1 MIEFVYKE
9 KAKETGPERK
19 LDLPKNVRQIGEPEE
34 NRKIYIEDYVITYL
48 KRFAKE
54 EALNSRIAVLLGDS
68 ERMGGI
74 PYLFI
79 KSAVALKDLEY
90 SEGGIPF
97 TDEVW
102 AEVYSTIKEYFP
114 AQDILGWF
122 LSVPGYPMEL
132 DPGLAK
138 IHVNYFGGVDKVL
151 MVAEPTDGDE
161 DFFAYENGRLTRQKG
176 YYIFYERNEAMQRY
190 MIDTGDGES
199 IDDREQFEDR
209 AIKSFRAIVQEKKD
223 LSGQKRVMTFLYTAS
238 TFLVMVVLVIGIT
251 LINNYEKME
260 GLEMALSDIS
270 RALENQEAAAGAGM
284 ENGADGSE
292 LSDAAVEA
300 SSAAAETEAGDTSE
314 SSAGDSEDVADGA
327 DADASADDTAAQ
339 TADSASG
346 DTAQTKGPAEENSGE
361 SAQVQEPAEENSGE
375 STQVQ
380 EPAEEVTDEEA
391 ASETAVEDTSENT
404 APETYTVQ
412 QGDTLLKISRKVY
425 GRDDQIDAICSLNG
439 IEDSDHILV
448 GQKLLLP

>member
-9 KAKETGPERK
+9 KAKEEGPERK

-54 EALNSRIAVLLGDS
+54 EPLGSRIAVLLGDS

-79 KSAVALKDLEY
+79 RSAVALKELEY

-102 AEVYSTIKEYFP
+102 AEVYSAVKEYFP

-132 DPGLAK
+132 DPGLAR
-138 IHVNYFGGVDKVL
+138 IHVNCFGGVDKVL
-151 MVAEPTDGDE
+151 LAAEPTDGDE

-176 YYIFYERNEAMQRY
+176 YYIFYEKNEAMQRF

-199 IDDREQFEDR
+199 IDEKEQFEDR

-223 LSGQKRVMTFLYTAS
+223 ISGQKRVMTFLYTAS

-270 RALENQEAAAGAGM
+270 RTLESQEAEEALAETENVDAGPTAAEPTVAEPAAAEEQPAEEAEQEAAEKPEQEAAGETEREAAGESEQGSGEESGQEEPKAAEQEEPPQEAQEAAA
-284 ENGADGSE
+284 
-292 LSDAAVEA
+292 
-300 SSAAAETEAGDTSE
+300 
-314 SSAGDSEDVADGA
+314 
-327 DADASADDTAAQ
+327 
-339 TADSASG
+339 
-346 DTAQTKGPAEENSGE
+346 
-361 SAQVQEPAEENSGE
+361 
-375 STQVQ
+375 
-380 EPAEEVTDEEA
+380 
-391 ASETAVEDTSENT
+391 EDTI
-404 APETYTVQ
+404 PETYTVQ
-412 QGDTLLKISRKVY
+412 KGDTLLGISRRIY

-439 IEDSDHILV
+439 IDDSDRILA

>member
-9 KAKETGPERK
+9 KAKEEGPERK

-54 EALNSRIAVLLGDS
+54 EPLGSRIAVLLGDS

-79 KSAVALKDLEY
+79 RSAVALKELEY

-102 AEVYSTIKEYFP
+102 AEVYSAVKEYFP

-132 DPGLAK
+132 DPGLAR
-138 IHVNYFGGVDKVL
+138 IHVNCFGGVDKVL
-151 MVAEPTDGDE
+151 LAAEPTDGDE

-176 YYIFYERNEAMQRY
+176 YYIFYEKNEAMQRF

-199 IDDREQFEDR
+199 IDEKEQFEDR

-223 LSGQKRVMTFLYTAS
+223 ISGQKRVMTFLYTAS

-270 RALENQEAAAGAGM
+270 RTLESQEAEEALAETENVDAGPTAAEPTVAEPAAAEVQPAEEAEQEAAEKPEQESGEESGQEEPKAAEQEEPQQEAQEAAA
-284 ENGADGSE
+284 E
-292 LSDAAVEA
+292 DAI
-300 SSAAAETEAGDTSE
+300 
-314 SSAGDSEDVADGA
+314 
-327 DADASADDTAAQ
+327 
-339 TADSASG
+339 
-346 DTAQTKGPAEENSGE
+346 
-361 SAQVQEPAEENSGE
+361 
-375 STQVQ
+375 
-380 EPAEEVTDEEA
+380 
-391 ASETAVEDTSENT
+391 
-404 APETYTVQ
+404 PEIYTVQ
-412 QGDTLLKISRKVY
+412 KGDTLLGISRRIY

-439 IEDSDHILV
+439 IDDSDRILA

>member
-9 KAKETGPERK
+9 KAKEEGPELR
-19 LDLPKNVRQIGEPEE
+19 LDLPKNVQQIGEPEE

-54 EALNSRIAVLLGDS
+54 EALSSRMAILLGNS

-132 DPGLAK
+132 DPGLLK

-151 MVAEPTDGDE
+151 MVEEPTDGDE
-161 DFFAYENGRLTRQKG
+161 DFFAYEQGKLTRQRG
-176 YYIFYERNEAMQRY
+176 YYIFYEQNEAMQRF

-199 IDDREQFEDR
+199 IDEKEQFEDR
-209 AIKSFRAIVQEKKD
+209 AIKSFRAIVQEKKE

-270 RALENQEAAAGAGM
+270 RTLESQDTPAAAEAVDSAEMAAQQNGEASGAAAEAAAPEEAGTGGAQSG
-284 ENGADGSE
+284 EEQSGEAAGAQ
-292 LSDAAVEA
+292 AVPEETEDE
-300 SSAAAETEAGDTSE
+300 AAAEAAAEGTEEDAADQASE
-314 SSAGDSEDVADGA
+314 EA
-327 DADASADDTAAQ
+327 
-339 TADSASG
+339 
-346 DTAQTKGPAEENSGE
+346 
-361 SAQVQEPAEENSGE
+361 VQ
-375 STQVQ
+375 
-380 EPAEEVTDEEA
+380 EEA
-391 ASETAVEDTSENT
+391 AQEASAESVV
-404 APETYTVQ
+404 PETYVVQ
-412 QGDTLLKISRKVY
+412 AGDTLLGISRKIY

-439 IEDSDHILV
+439 IDDSDHILV

>member
-9 KAKETGPERK
+9 KAKEEGPERK

-54 EALNSRIAVLLGDS
+54 EPLGSRIAVLLGDS

-79 KSAVALKDLEY
+79 RSAVALKELEY

-102 AEVYSTIKEYFP
+102 AEVYSAVKEYFP

-132 DPGLAK
+132 DPGLAR
-138 IHVNYFGGVDKVL
+138 IHVNCFGGVDKVL
-151 MVAEPTDGDE
+151 LAAEPTDGDE

-176 YYIFYERNEAMQRY
+176 YYIFYEKNEAMQRF

-199 IDDREQFEDR
+199 IDEKEQFEDR

-223 LSGQKRVMTFLYTAS
+223 ISGQKRVMTFLYTAS

-270 RALENQEAAAGAGM
+270 RTLESQEAEEALAETENVDAGPTAAEPTVAEPAVTEPTAAEPTAAEPAAAEEQPAEEAEQEAAEKPEQEAAGETEREATGESEQGSGEESGQEEPKAAEQEEPPQEAQEAAA
-284 ENGADGSE
+284 
-292 LSDAAVEA
+292 
-300 SSAAAETEAGDTSE
+300 
-314 SSAGDSEDVADGA
+314 
-327 DADASADDTAAQ
+327 
-339 TADSASG
+339 
-346 DTAQTKGPAEENSGE
+346 
-361 SAQVQEPAEENSGE
+361 
-375 STQVQ
+375 
-380 EPAEEVTDEEA
+380 
-391 ASETAVEDTSENT
+391 EDTI
-404 APETYTVQ
+404 PETYTVQ
-412 QGDTLLKISRKVY
+412 KGDTLLGISRRIY

-439 IEDSDHILV
+439 IDDSDRILA

>member
-9 KAKETGPERK
+9 KAKEEGPERK

-54 EALNSRIAVLLGDS
+54 EPLGSRIAVLLGDS

-79 KSAVALKDLEY
+79 RSAVALKELEY

-102 AEVYSTIKEYFP
+102 AEVYSAVKEYFP

-132 DPGLAK
+132 DPGLAR
-138 IHVNYFGGVDKVL
+138 IHVNCFGGVDKVL
-151 MVAEPTDGDE
+151 LAAEPTDGDE

-176 YYIFYERNEAMQRY
+176 YYIFYEKNEAMQRF

-199 IDDREQFEDR
+199 IDEKEQFEDR

-223 LSGQKRVMTFLYTAS
+223 ISGQKRVMTFLYTAS

-270 RALENQEAAAGAGM
+270 RTLESQEAEEALAETENVDAGPTAAEPTAAEPAAAEEQPAEEAEQEAAEKSEQEAAGETERETAGESEQGSGEESGQEEPKAAEQEEPPQEAQEAAA
-284 ENGADGSE
+284 
-292 LSDAAVEA
+292 
-300 SSAAAETEAGDTSE
+300 
-314 SSAGDSEDVADGA
+314 
-327 DADASADDTAAQ
+327 
-339 TADSASG
+339 
-346 DTAQTKGPAEENSGE
+346 
-361 SAQVQEPAEENSGE
+361 
-375 STQVQ
+375 
-380 EPAEEVTDEEA
+380 
-391 ASETAVEDTSENT
+391 EDTI
-404 APETYTVQ
+404 PETYTVQ
-412 QGDTLLKISRKVY
+412 KGDTLLGISRRIY

-439 IEDSDHILV
+439 IDDSDRILA

>member
-9 KAKETGPERK
+9 KAKEEGPERK

-54 EALNSRIAVLLGDS
+54 EPLGSRIAVLLGDS

-79 KSAVALKDLEY
+79 RSAVALKELEY

-102 AEVYSTIKEYFP
+102 AEVYSAVKEYFP

-132 DPGLAK
+132 DPGLAR
-138 IHVNYFGGVDKVL
+138 IHVNCFGGVDKVL
-151 MVAEPTDGDE
+151 LAAEPTDGDE

-176 YYIFYERNEAMQRY
+176 YYIFYEKNEAMQRF

-199 IDDREQFEDR
+199 IDEKEQFEDR

-223 LSGQKRVMTFLYTAS
+223 ISGQKRVMTFLYTAS

-270 RALENQEAAAGAGM
+270 RTLESQEAKEALAETENVDAGPTAAEPTVAEPAVTEPTVAEPAAAEEQPAEEAEQEAAEKPEQEAAGETEREAAGESEQGSGEESGQEEPKAAEQEEPPQEAQEAAA
-284 ENGADGSE
+284 
-292 LSDAAVEA
+292 
-300 SSAAAETEAGDTSE
+300 
-314 SSAGDSEDVADGA
+314 
-327 DADASADDTAAQ
+327 
-339 TADSASG
+339 
-346 DTAQTKGPAEENSGE
+346 
-361 SAQVQEPAEENSGE
+361 
-375 STQVQ
+375 
-380 EPAEEVTDEEA
+380 
-391 ASETAVEDTSENT
+391 EDTI
-404 APETYTVQ
+404 PETYTVQ
-412 QGDTLLKISRKVY
+412 KGDTLLGISRRIY

-439 IEDSDHILV
+439 IDDSDRILA

>member
-9 KAKETGPERK
+9 KAKEEGPERK

-54 EALNSRIAVLLGDS
+54 EPLGSRIAVLLGDS

-79 KSAVALKDLEY
+79 RSAVALKELEY

-102 AEVYSTIKEYFP
+102 AEVYSAVKEYFP

-132 DPGLAK
+132 DPGLAR
-138 IHVNYFGGVDKVL
+138 IHVNCFGGVDKVL
-151 MVAEPTDGDE
+151 LAAEPTDGDE
-161 DFFAYENGRLTRQKG
+161 DFFFFLNGRLTRQKG
-176 YYIFYERNEAMQRY
+176 YYIFYEKNEAMQRF

-199 IDDREQFEDR
+199 IDEKEQFEDR

-223 LSGQKRVMTFLYTAS
+223 ISGQKRVMTFLYTAS

-270 RALENQEAAAGAGM
+270 RTLESQEAEEALAETENVDAGPTAAEPTVAEPAVTEPTAAEPTAAEPAAAEEQPAEEAEQEAAEKPEQEAAGETEREAAGESEQGSGEESGQEEPKAAEQEEPPQEAQEAAA
-284 ENGADGSE
+284 
-292 LSDAAVEA
+292 
-300 SSAAAETEAGDTSE
+300 
-314 SSAGDSEDVADGA
+314 
-327 DADASADDTAAQ
+327 
-339 TADSASG
+339 
-346 DTAQTKGPAEENSGE
+346 
-361 SAQVQEPAEENSGE
+361 
-375 STQVQ
+375 
-380 EPAEEVTDEEA
+380 
-391 ASETAVEDTSENT
+391 EDTI
-404 APETYTVQ
+404 PETYTVQ
-412 QGDTLLKISRKVY
+412 KGDTLLGISRRIY

-439 IEDSDHILV
+439 IDDSDRILA

>member
-9 KAKETGPERK
+9 KAKEEGPELR
-19 LDLPKNVRQIGEPEE
+19 LDLPKNVQQIGEPEE

-54 EALNSRIAVLLGDS
+54 EALSSRMAILLGNS

-79 KSAVALKDLEY
+79 KSAIALKELEY
-90 SEGGIPF
+90 SDGGIPF

-132 DPGLAK
+132 DPGLLK

-151 MVAEPTDGDE
+151 MVEEPTDGDE
-161 DFFAYENGRLTRQKG
+161 DFFAYEQGKLTRQRG
-176 YYIFYERNEAMQRY
+176 YYIFYEQNEAMQRF

-199 IDDREQFEDR
+199 IDEKEQFEDR
-209 AIKSFRAIVQEKKD
+209 AIKSFRAIVQEKKE

-270 RALENQEAAAGAGM
+270 RTLESQDAPATAEAVDSAETAAQQNGEASGAAAEAAAP
-284 ENGADGSE
+284 EETEDE
-292 LSDAAVEA
+292 
-300 SSAAAETEAGDTSE
+300 AAAE
-314 SSAGDSEDVADGA
+314 
-327 DADASADDTAAQ
+327 AA
-339 TADSASG
+339 AEG
-346 DTAQTKGPAEENSGE
+346 AEEDAADQASE
-361 SAQVQEPAEENSGE
+361 EAVQ
-375 STQVQ
+375 
-380 EPAEEVTDEEA
+380 EEA
-391 ASETAVEDTSENT
+391 AQEASAESVV
-404 APETYTVQ
+404 PETYVVQ
-412 QGDTLLKISRKVY
+412 AGDTLLGISRKIY

-439 IEDSDHILV
+439 IDDSDHILV

>member
-9 KAKETGPERK
+9 KAKEEGPERK

-54 EALNSRIAVLLGDS
+54 EPLGSRIAVLLGDS

-79 KSAVALKDLEY
+79 RSAVALKELEY

-102 AEVYSTIKEYFP
+102 AEVYSAVKEYFP

-122 LSVPGYPMEL
+122 LSIPGYPMEL
-132 DPGLAK
+132 DPGLAR
-138 IHVNYFGGVDKVL
+138 IHVNCFGGVDKVL
-151 MVAEPTDGDE
+151 LAAEPTDGDE

-176 YYIFYERNEAMQRY
+176 YYIFYEKNEAMQRF

-199 IDDREQFEDR
+199 IDEKEQFEDR

-223 LSGQKRVMTFLYTAS
+223 ISGQKRVMTFLYTAS

-270 RALENQEAAAGAGM
+270 RTLESQEAEEALAETENVDAGPTAAEPTAAEPTATEPAATEPAAAEVQPAEEAEQEAAEKPEQEAVGEFEQGSGEESGQEEPKAAEQEEPQQEAQEAAA
-284 ENGADGSE
+284 
-292 LSDAAVEA
+292 
-300 SSAAAETEAGDTSE
+300 
-314 SSAGDSEDVADGA
+314 
-327 DADASADDTAAQ
+327 
-339 TADSASG
+339 
-346 DTAQTKGPAEENSGE
+346 
-361 SAQVQEPAEENSGE
+361 
-375 STQVQ
+375 
-380 EPAEEVTDEEA
+380 
-391 ASETAVEDTSENT
+391 EDTI
-404 APETYTVQ
+404 PETYTVQ
-412 QGDTLLKISRKVY
+412 KGDTLLGISRRIY

-439 IEDSDHILV
+439 IDDSDRILA

>member
-9 KAKETGPERK
+9 KAKEEGPELR
-19 LDLPKNVRQIGEPEE
+19 LDLPKNVQQIGEPEE

-54 EALNSRIAVLLGDS
+54 EALSSRMAILLGNS

-79 KSAVALKDLEY
+79 KSAIALKELEY
-90 SEGGIPF
+90 SDGGIPF

-132 DPGLAK
+132 DPGLLK

-151 MVAEPTDGDE
+151 MVEEPTDGDE
-161 DFFAYENGRLTRQKG
+161 DFFAYEQGKLTRQRG
-176 YYIFYERNEAMQRY
+176 YYIFYEQNEAMQRF

-199 IDDREQFEDR
+199 IDEKEQFEDR
-209 AIKSFRAIVQEKKD
+209 AIKSFRAIVQEKKE

-270 RALENQEAAAGAGM
+270 RTLESQDTPAVAVSETVDSAEAAAQQ
-284 ENGADGSE
+284 NG
-292 LSDAAVEA
+292 EA
-300 SSAAAETEAGDTSE
+300 SGAAAEAAAPEEAGT
-314 SSAGDSEDVADGA
+314 GGA
-327 DADASADDTAAQ
+327 Q
-339 TADSASG
+339 
-346 DTAQTKGPAEENSGE
+346 SGE
-361 SAQVQEPAEENSGE
+361 GQSGE
-375 STQVQ
+375 AAGAQAAPEETEDEAAAEGTEEDAADQASEEAVQ
-380 EPAEEVTDEEA
+380 EEA
-391 ASETAVEDTSENT
+391 AQEASAESVV
-404 APETYTVQ
+404 PETYVVQ
-412 QGDTLLKISRKVY
+412 AGDTLLGISRKIY

-439 IEDSDHILV
+439 IDDSDHILV

>member
-9 KAKETGPERK
+9 NAKDTGPELK

-34 NRKIYIEDYVITYL
+34 NRKIYIEDYVVTYL

-54 EALNSRIAVLLGDS
+54 EALSSRMAILLGSS

-79 KSAVALKDLEY
+79 KSAVALKELEY
-90 SEGGIPF
+90 GEGGIPF

-102 AEVYSTIKEYFP
+102 AQVYSTIKEYFP
-114 AQDILGWF
+114 MQDILGWF

-151 MVAEPTDGDE
+151 LVAEPTDGDE

-176 YYIFYERNEAMQRY
+176 YYIFYTRNEEMQRY

-199 IDDREQFEDR
+199 IDEQEHFEDR
-209 AIKSFRAIVQEKKD
+209 AIKSFRTIVQEKKEI
-223 LSGQKRVMTFLYTAS
+223 SGQKRVMTFLYTAS

-260 GLEMALSDIS
+260 GLEVTLSNIS
-270 RALENQEAAAGAGM
+270 RTLESREDTEIAYAENAAVQEEAEAEEAVSPDTAEQPQEAGEQTEQPQEAGEQTEQPQAETGQTGQAQEEAAEQPLPEQPEQTQPEAEQPQAEEAQETQEAA
-284 ENGADGSE
+284 SQ
-292 LSDAAVEA
+292 SAV
-300 SSAAAETEAGDTSE
+300 
-314 SSAGDSEDVADGA
+314 
-327 DADASADDTAAQ
+327 
-339 TADSASG
+339 
-346 DTAQTKGPAEENSGE
+346 
-361 SAQVQEPAEENSGE
+361 
-375 STQVQ
+375 
-380 EPAEEVTDEEA
+380 
-391 ASETAVEDTSENT
+391 
-404 APETYTVQ
+404 PETYVVQ
-412 QGDTLLKISRKVY
+412 QGDTLLKISRKIY
-425 GRDDQIDAICSLNG
+425 GGDDQIDAICSLNG
-439 IEDSDHILV
+439 IDDSDHILV

>member
-9 KAKETGPERK
+9 KAKEEGPERK

-54 EALNSRIAVLLGDS
+54 EPLGSRIAVLLGDS

-79 KSAVALKDLEY
+79 RSAVALKELEY

-102 AEVYSTIKEYFP
+102 AEVYSAVKEYFP

-132 DPGLAK
+132 DPGLAR
-138 IHVNYFGGVDKVL
+138 IHVNCFGGVDKVL
-151 MVAEPTDGDE
+151 LAAEPTDGDE

-176 YYIFYERNEAMQRY
+176 YYIFYEKNEAMQRF

-199 IDDREQFEDR
+199 IDEKEQFEDR

-223 LSGQKRVMTFLYTAS
+223 ISGQKRVMTFLYTAS

-270 RALENQEAAAGAGM
+270 RTLESQEAKEALAETENVDAGPTAAEPTVAEPAVTEPTAAEPTAAEPAAAEEQPAEEAEQEAAEKPEQEAAGETEREATGESEQGSGEESGQEEPKAAEQEEPHQEAQEAAA
-284 ENGADGSE
+284 E
-292 LSDAAVEA
+292 DAI
-300 SSAAAETEAGDTSE
+300 
-314 SSAGDSEDVADGA
+314 
-327 DADASADDTAAQ
+327 
-339 TADSASG
+339 
-346 DTAQTKGPAEENSGE
+346 
-361 SAQVQEPAEENSGE
+361 
-375 STQVQ
+375 
-380 EPAEEVTDEEA
+380 
-391 ASETAVEDTSENT
+391 
-404 APETYTVQ
+404 PEIYTVQ
-412 QGDTLLKISRKVY
+412 KGDTLLGISRRIY

-439 IEDSDHILV
+439 IDDSDRILA

>member
-9 KAKETGPERK
+9 KAKEEGPERK

-54 EALNSRIAVLLGDS
+54 EPLGSRIAVLLGDS

-79 KSAVALKDLEY
+79 RSAVALKELEY

-102 AEVYSTIKEYFP
+102 AEVYSAVKEYFP

-132 DPGLAK
+132 DPGLAR
-138 IHVNYFGGVDKVL
+138 IHVNCFGGVDKVL
-151 MVAEPTDGDE
+151 LAAEPTDGDE

-176 YYIFYERNEAMQRY
+176 YYIFYEKNEAMQRF

-199 IDDREQFEDR
+199 IDEKEQFEDR

-223 LSGQKRVMTFLYTAS
+223 ISGQKRVMTFLYTAS

-270 RALENQEAAAGAGM
+270 RTLESQEAEEALAETENVDAGPTAAEPTVAEPAAAEVQPAEEAEQEAAEKHEQEAAGETKREATGESEQGSGEESGQEEPKAAEQEEPPQEAQEAAA
-284 ENGADGSE
+284 
-292 LSDAAVEA
+292 
-300 SSAAAETEAGDTSE
+300 
-314 SSAGDSEDVADGA
+314 
-327 DADASADDTAAQ
+327 
-339 TADSASG
+339 
-346 DTAQTKGPAEENSGE
+346 
-361 SAQVQEPAEENSGE
+361 
-375 STQVQ
+375 
-380 EPAEEVTDEEA
+380 
-391 ASETAVEDTSENT
+391 EDTI
-404 APETYTVQ
+404 PETYTVQ
-412 QGDTLLKISRKVY
+412 KGDTLLGISRRIY
-425 GRDDQIDAICSLNG
+425 GRDDQIDAICCLNG
-439 IEDSDHILV
+439 IDDSDRILA

>member
-9 KAKETGPERK
+9 KAKEEGPERK

-54 EALNSRIAVLLGDS
+54 EPLGSRIAVLLGDS

-79 KSAVALKDLEY
+79 RSAVALKELEY

-102 AEVYSTIKEYFP
+102 AEVYSAVKEYFP

-132 DPGLAK
+132 DPGLAR
-138 IHVNYFGGVDKVL
+138 IHVNCFGGVDKVL
-151 MVAEPTDGDE
+151 LAAEPTDGDE

-176 YYIFYERNEAMQRY
+176 YYIFYEKNEAMQRF

-199 IDDREQFEDR
+199 IDEKEQFEDR

-223 LSGQKRVMTFLYTAS
+223 ISGQKRVMTFLYTAS

-270 RALENQEAAAGAGM
+270 RTLESQEAEEALAETENVDAGPTAAEPTAAEPTAAEPTATEPAATEPAAAEVQPAEEAEQEAAEKPEQEAAGETEREAAGESEQGSGEESGQEEPKAAEQEEPPQEAQEAAA
-284 ENGADGSE
+284 
-292 LSDAAVEA
+292 
-300 SSAAAETEAGDTSE
+300 
-314 SSAGDSEDVADGA
+314 
-327 DADASADDTAAQ
+327 
-339 TADSASG
+339 
-346 DTAQTKGPAEENSGE
+346 
-361 SAQVQEPAEENSGE
+361 
-375 STQVQ
+375 
-380 EPAEEVTDEEA
+380 
-391 ASETAVEDTSENT
+391 EDTI
-404 APETYTVQ
+404 PETYTVQ
-412 QGDTLLKISRKVY
+412 KGDTLLGISRRIY

-439 IEDSDHILV
+439 IDDSDRILA

>member
-9 KAKETGPERK
+9 KAKEEGPERK

-54 EALNSRIAVLLGDS
+54 EPLGSRIAVLLGDS

-79 KSAVALKDLEY
+79 RSAVALKELEY

-102 AEVYSTIKEYFP
+102 AEVYSAVKEYFP

-132 DPGLAK
+132 DPGLAR
-138 IHVNYFGGVDKVL
+138 IHVNCFGGVDKVL
-151 MVAEPTDGDE
+151 LAAEPTDGDE

-176 YYIFYERNEAMQRY
+176 YYIFYEKNEAMQRF

-199 IDDREQFEDR
+199 IDEKEQFEDR

-223 LSGQKRVMTFLYTAS
+223 ISGQKRVMTFLYTAS

-270 RALENQEAAAGAGM
+270 RTLESQEAEEALAETENVDAGPTAAEPTAAEPTATEPAATEPAAAEVQPAEEAEQEAAEKPEQEAAGETERETAGESEQGSGEESGQEEPKAAEQEEPQQEAQEAAA
-284 ENGADGSE
+284 E
-292 LSDAAVEA
+292 DAI
-300 SSAAAETEAGDTSE
+300 
-314 SSAGDSEDVADGA
+314 
-327 DADASADDTAAQ
+327 
-339 TADSASG
+339 
-346 DTAQTKGPAEENSGE
+346 
-361 SAQVQEPAEENSGE
+361 
-375 STQVQ
+375 
-380 EPAEEVTDEEA
+380 
-391 ASETAVEDTSENT
+391 
-404 APETYTVQ
+404 PEIYTVQ
-412 QGDTLLKISRKVY
+412 KGDTLLGISRRIY

-439 IEDSDHILV
+439 IDDSDRILA

>member
-9 KAKETGPERK
+9 KAKEEGPERK

-54 EALNSRIAVLLGDS
+54 EPLGSRIAVLLGDS

-79 KSAVALKDLEY
+79 RSAVALKELEY

-102 AEVYSTIKEYFP
+102 AEVYSAVKEYFP

-132 DPGLAK
+132 DPGLAR
-138 IHVNYFGGVDKVL
+138 IHVNCFGGVDKVL
-151 MVAEPTDGDE
+151 LAAEPTDGDE

-176 YYIFYERNEAMQRY
+176 YYIFYEKNEAMQRF

-199 IDDREQFEDR
+199 IDEKEQFEDR

-223 LSGQKRVMTFLYTAS
+223 ISGQKRVMTFLYTAS

-270 RALENQEAAAGAGM
+270 RTLESQEAEEALAETENVDAGPTAAEPTAAEPAATEPTAAEPAAAEPAAAEEQPAEEAEQEAAEKPEQEATGETEREATGESGQGSGEESGQEEPKAAEQEEPPQEAQEAAA
-284 ENGADGSE
+284 
-292 LSDAAVEA
+292 
-300 SSAAAETEAGDTSE
+300 
-314 SSAGDSEDVADGA
+314 
-327 DADASADDTAAQ
+327 
-339 TADSASG
+339 
-346 DTAQTKGPAEENSGE
+346 
-361 SAQVQEPAEENSGE
+361 
-375 STQVQ
+375 
-380 EPAEEVTDEEA
+380 
-391 ASETAVEDTSENT
+391 EDTI
-404 APETYTVQ
+404 PETYTVQ
-412 QGDTLLKISRKVY
+412 KGDTLLGISRRIY

-439 IEDSDHILV
+439 IDDSDRILA

>member
-9 KAKETGPERK
+9 KAKEEGPERK

-54 EALNSRIAVLLGDS
+54 EPLGSRIAVLLGDS

-79 KSAVALKDLEY
+79 RSAVALKELEY

-102 AEVYSTIKEYFP
+102 AEVYSAVKEYFP

-132 DPGLAK
+132 DPGLAR
-138 IHVNYFGGVDKVL
+138 IHVNCFGGVDKVL
-151 MVAEPTDGDE
+151 LAAEPTDGDE

-176 YYIFYERNEAMQRY
+176 YYIFYEKNEAMQRF

-199 IDDREQFEDR
+199 IDEKEQFEDR

-223 LSGQKRVMTFLYTAS
+223 ISGQKRVMTFLYTAS

-270 RALENQEAAAGAGM
+270 RTLESQEAEEALAETENVDAGPTAAEPTVAEPTAAEEQPAEEAEQEAAEKPEQEAAGETEREAAGESEQGSGEESGQEEPKAAEQEEPPQEAQEAAA
-284 ENGADGSE
+284 
-292 LSDAAVEA
+292 
-300 SSAAAETEAGDTSE
+300 
-314 SSAGDSEDVADGA
+314 
-327 DADASADDTAAQ
+327 
-339 TADSASG
+339 
-346 DTAQTKGPAEENSGE
+346 
-361 SAQVQEPAEENSGE
+361 
-375 STQVQ
+375 
-380 EPAEEVTDEEA
+380 
-391 ASETAVEDTSENT
+391 EDTI
-404 APETYTVQ
+404 PETYTVQ
-412 QGDTLLKISRKVY
+412 KGDTLLGISRRIY

-439 IEDSDHILV
+439 IDDSDRILA

>member
-9 KAKETGPERK
+9 KAKEEGPELR
-19 LDLPKNVRQIGEPEE
+19 LDLPKNVQQIGEPEE

-54 EALNSRIAVLLGDS
+54 EALSSRMAILLGNS

-79 KSAVALKDLEY
+79 KSAIALKELEY
-90 SEGGIPF
+90 SDGGIPF

-132 DPGLAK
+132 DPGLLK

-151 MVAEPTDGDE
+151 MVEEPTDGDE
-161 DFFAYENGRLTRQKG
+161 DFFAYEQGKLTRQRG
-176 YYIFYERNEAMQRY
+176 YYIFYEQNEAMQRF

-199 IDDREQFEDR
+199 IDEKEQFEDR
-209 AIKSFRAIVQEKKD
+209 AIKSFRAIVQEKKE

-270 RALENQEAAAGAGM
+270 RTLESQEAEEALAETENVDAGPTAAEPTVAEPAAAEVQPAEEAEQEAAEKPEQEAAGESEQGSGEKSGQEEPKAAEQEEPQQEAQEAAA
-284 ENGADGSE
+284 E
-292 LSDAAVEA
+292 DAI
-300 SSAAAETEAGDTSE
+300 
-314 SSAGDSEDVADGA
+314 
-327 DADASADDTAAQ
+327 
-339 TADSASG
+339 
-346 DTAQTKGPAEENSGE
+346 
-361 SAQVQEPAEENSGE
+361 
-375 STQVQ
+375 
-380 EPAEEVTDEEA
+380 
-391 ASETAVEDTSENT
+391 
-404 APETYTVQ
+404 PEIYTVQ
-412 QGDTLLKISRKVY
+412 KGDTLLGISRRIY

-439 IEDSDHILV
+439 IDDSDRILA

>member
-9 KAKETGPERK
+9 KAKEEGPELR
-19 LDLPKNVRQIGEPEE
+19 LDLPKNVQQIGEPEE

-54 EALNSRIAVLLGDS
+54 EALSSRMAILLGNS

-79 KSAVALKDLEY
+79 KSAIALKELEY
-90 SEGGIPF
+90 SDGGIPF

-132 DPGLAK
+132 DPGLLK

-151 MVAEPTDGDE
+151 MVEEPTDGDE
-161 DFFAYENGRLTRQKG
+161 DFFAYEQGKLTRQRG
-176 YYIFYERNEAMQRY
+176 YYIFYEQNEAMQRF

-199 IDDREQFEDR
+199 IDEKEQFEDR
-209 AIKSFRAIVQEKKD
+209 AIKSFRAIVQEKKE

-270 RALENQEAAAGAGM
+270 RTLESQDAPATAEAVDSAETAAQQNGEASGAAAEAAAPEEDETGGVQSGEGQSGEAAGAQ
-284 ENGADGSE
+284 
-292 LSDAAVEA
+292 AAPEETEDE
-300 SSAAAETEAGDTSE
+300 AAAEGTEEDAADQASE
-314 SSAGDSEDVADGA
+314 EA
-327 DADASADDTAAQ
+327 
-339 TADSASG
+339 
-346 DTAQTKGPAEENSGE
+346 
-361 SAQVQEPAEENSGE
+361 VQ
-375 STQVQ
+375 
-380 EPAEEVTDEEA
+380 EEA
-391 ASETAVEDTSENT
+391 AQEASAESVV
-404 APETYTVQ
+404 PETYVVQ
-412 QGDTLLKISRKVY
+412 AGDTLLGISRKIY

-439 IEDSDHILV
+439 IDDSDHILV

>member
-9 KAKETGPERK
+9 KAKEEGPERK

-54 EALNSRIAVLLGDS
+54 EPLGSRIAVLLGDS

-79 KSAVALKDLEY
+79 RSAVALKELEY

-102 AEVYSTIKEYFP
+102 AEVYSAVKEYFP

-132 DPGLAK
+132 DPGLAR
-138 IHVNYFGGVDKVL
+138 IHVNCFGGVDKVL
-151 MVAEPTDGDE
+151 LAAEPTDGDE

-176 YYIFYERNEAMQRY
+176 YYIFYEKNEAMQRF

-199 IDDREQFEDR
+199 IDEKEQFEDR

-223 LSGQKRVMTFLYTAS
+223 ISGQKRVMTFLYTAS

-270 RALENQEAAAGAGM
+270 RTLESQEAKEALAETENVDAGPTAAEPTVAEPAAAEEQPAEEAEQEAAEKPEQEAAGETERETAGESEQGSGEESGQEEPKAAEQEEPPQEAQEAAA
-284 ENGADGSE
+284 
-292 LSDAAVEA
+292 
-300 SSAAAETEAGDTSE
+300 
-314 SSAGDSEDVADGA
+314 
-327 DADASADDTAAQ
+327 
-339 TADSASG
+339 
-346 DTAQTKGPAEENSGE
+346 
-361 SAQVQEPAEENSGE
+361 
-375 STQVQ
+375 
-380 EPAEEVTDEEA
+380 
-391 ASETAVEDTSENT
+391 EDTI
-404 APETYTVQ
+404 PETYTVQ
-412 QGDTLLKISRKVY
+412 KGDTLLGISRRIY

-439 IEDSDHILV
+439 IDDSDRILA

>member
-9 KAKETGPERK
+9 KAKEEGPERK

-54 EALNSRIAVLLGDS
+54 EPLGSRIAVLLGDS

-79 KSAVALKDLEY
+79 RSAVALKELEY

-102 AEVYSTIKEYFP
+102 AEVYSAVKEYFP

-122 LSVPGYPMEL
+122 LSVPGYPMVL
-132 DPGLAK
+132 VPGLAR
-138 IHVNYFGGVDKVL
+138 IHVNCFGGVDKVL
-151 MVAEPTDGDE
+151 LAAEPTDGDE

-176 YYIFYERNEAMQRY
+176 YYIFYEKNEAMQRF

-199 IDDREQFEDR
+199 IDEKEQFEDR

-223 LSGQKRVMTFLYTAS
+223 ISGQKRVMTFLYTAS

-270 RALENQEAAAGAGM
+270 RTLESQEAEEALAETENVDAGPTAAEPTAAEPTAAEEQPAEEAEQEAAEKPEQEAAGETEREAAGESEQGSGEESGQEEPKAAEQEEPQQEAQEAAA
-284 ENGADGSE
+284 E
-292 LSDAAVEA
+292 DAI
-300 SSAAAETEAGDTSE
+300 
-314 SSAGDSEDVADGA
+314 
-327 DADASADDTAAQ
+327 
-339 TADSASG
+339 
-346 DTAQTKGPAEENSGE
+346 
-361 SAQVQEPAEENSGE
+361 
-375 STQVQ
+375 
-380 EPAEEVTDEEA
+380 
-391 ASETAVEDTSENT
+391 
-404 APETYTVQ
+404 PEIYTVQ
-412 QGDTLLKISRKVY
+412 KGDTLLGISRRIY

-439 IEDSDHILV
+439 IDDSDRILA

>member
-9 KAKETGPERK
+9 KAKEEGPERK

-54 EALNSRIAVLLGDS
+54 EPLGSRIAVLLGDS

-79 KSAVALKDLEY
+79 RSAVALKELEY

-102 AEVYSTIKEYFP
+102 AEVYSAVKEYFP

-132 DPGLAK
+132 DPGLAR
-138 IHVNYFGGVDKVL
+138 IHVNCFGGVDKVL
-151 MVAEPTDGDE
+151 LAAEPTDGDE

-176 YYIFYERNEAMQRY
+176 YYIFYEKNEAMQRF

-199 IDDREQFEDR
+199 IDEKEQFEDR

-223 LSGQKRVMTFLYTAS
+223 ISGQKRVMTFLYTAS

-270 RALENQEAAAGAGM
+270 RTLESQEAEETLAETENVDAGPTAAEPTVAEPAAAEVQPAEEAEQEAAEKPEQEAAGETEREATGESEQGSGEESGQEEPKAAEQEEPPQEAQEAAA
-284 ENGADGSE
+284 
-292 LSDAAVEA
+292 
-300 SSAAAETEAGDTSE
+300 
-314 SSAGDSEDVADGA
+314 
-327 DADASADDTAAQ
+327 
-339 TADSASG
+339 
-346 DTAQTKGPAEENSGE
+346 
-361 SAQVQEPAEENSGE
+361 
-375 STQVQ
+375 
-380 EPAEEVTDEEA
+380 
-391 ASETAVEDTSENT
+391 EDTI
-404 APETYTVQ
+404 PETYTVQ
-412 QGDTLLKISRKVY
+412 KGDTLLGISRRIY

-439 IEDSDHILV
+439 IDDSDRILA

>member
-9 KAKETGPERK
+9 KAKEEGPERK

-54 EALNSRIAVLLGDS
+54 EPLGSRIAVLLGDS

-79 KSAVALKDLEY
+79 RSAVALKELEY

-102 AEVYSTIKEYFP
+102 AEVYSAVKEYFP

-132 DPGLAK
+132 DPGLAR
-138 IHVNYFGGVDKVL
+138 IHVNCFGGVDKVL
-151 MVAEPTDGDE
+151 LAAEPTDGDE

-176 YYIFYERNEAMQRY
+176 YYIFYEKNEAMQRF

-199 IDDREQFEDR
+199 IDEKEQFEDR

-223 LSGQKRVMTFLYTAS
+223 ISGQKRVMTFLYTAS

-270 RALENQEAAAGAGM
+270 RTLESQEAEEALAETENVDAGPTAAEPTVAEPAVTEPTAAEPTAAEPAAAEEQPAEEAEQEAAEKPEQEATGESEQGSGEESGQEEPKAAEQEEPQQEAQEAAA
-284 ENGADGSE
+284 
-292 LSDAAVEA
+292 
-300 SSAAAETEAGDTSE
+300 
-314 SSAGDSEDVADGA
+314 
-327 DADASADDTAAQ
+327 
-339 TADSASG
+339 
-346 DTAQTKGPAEENSGE
+346 
-361 SAQVQEPAEENSGE
+361 
-375 STQVQ
+375 
-380 EPAEEVTDEEA
+380 
-391 ASETAVEDTSENT
+391 EDTI
-404 APETYTVQ
+404 PETYTVQ
-412 QGDTLLKISRKVY
+412 KGDTLLGISRRIY

-439 IEDSDHILV
+439 IDDSDRILA

>member
-9 KAKETGPERK
+9 KAKEEGPERK

-54 EALNSRIAVLLGDS
+54 EPLGSRIAVLLGDS

-79 KSAVALKDLEY
+79 RSAVALKELEY

-102 AEVYSTIKEYFP
+102 AEVYSAVKEYFP

-132 DPGLAK
+132 DPGLAR
-138 IHVNYFGGVDKVL
+138 IHVNCFGGVDKVL
-151 MVAEPTDGDE
+151 LAAEPTDGDE

-176 YYIFYERNEAMQRY
+176 YYIFYEKNEAMQRF

-199 IDDREQFEDR
+199 IDEKEQFEDR

-223 LSGQKRVMTFLYTAS
+223 ISGQKRVMTFLYTAS

-270 RALENQEAAAGAGM
+270 RTLESQEAEEALAETENVDAGPTAAEPTVAEPAAAEVQPAEEAEQEAAEKPEQEAAGESEQGSGEESGQEEPKAAEQEEPQQEAQEAAA
-284 ENGADGSE
+284 E
-292 LSDAAVEA
+292 DAI
-300 SSAAAETEAGDTSE
+300 
-314 SSAGDSEDVADGA
+314 
-327 DADASADDTAAQ
+327 
-339 TADSASG
+339 
-346 DTAQTKGPAEENSGE
+346 
-361 SAQVQEPAEENSGE
+361 
-375 STQVQ
+375 
-380 EPAEEVTDEEA
+380 
-391 ASETAVEDTSENT
+391 
-404 APETYTVQ
+404 PETYTVQ
-412 QGDTLLKISRKVY
+412 KGDTLLGISRRIY

-439 IEDSDHILV
+439 IDDSDRILA

>member
-9 KAKETGPERK
+9 KAKEEGPELR
-19 LDLPKNVRQIGEPEE
+19 LDLPKNVQQIGEPEE

-54 EALNSRIAVLLGDS
+54 EALSSRMAILLGNS

-79 KSAVALKDLEY
+79 KSAIALKKLEY
-90 SEGGIPF
+90 SDGGIPF

-132 DPGLAK
+132 DPGLLK

-151 MVAEPTDGDE
+151 MVEEPTDGDE
-161 DFFAYENGRLTRQKG
+161 DFFAYEQGKLTRQRG
-176 YYIFYERNEAMQRY
+176 YYIFYEQNEAMQRF

-199 IDDREQFEDR
+199 IDEKEQFEDR
-209 AIKSFRAIVQEKKD
+209 AIKSFRAIVQEKKE
-223 LSGQKRVMTFLYTAS
+223 LSSQKRVMTFLYTAS

-270 RALENQEAAAGAGM
+270 RTLESQDTPAAAEAVDSAETAAQQNGEASGAAAEAGAPEEDETGGAQSGEEQSGEAAGAQTAPEETEDEAAAEGT
-284 ENGADGSE
+284 EE
-292 LSDAAVEA
+292 DAADQASEEA
-300 SSAAAETEAGDTSE
+300 
-314 SSAGDSEDVADGA
+314 
-327 DADASADDTAAQ
+327 
-339 TADSASG
+339 
-346 DTAQTKGPAEENSGE
+346 
-361 SAQVQEPAEENSGE
+361 VQ
-375 STQVQ
+375 
-380 EPAEEVTDEEA
+380 EEA
-391 ASETAVEDTSENT
+391 AQEASAESVV
-404 APETYTVQ
+404 PETYVVQ
-412 QGDTLLKISRKVY
+412 AGDTLLGISRKIY

-439 IEDSDHILV
+439 IDDSDHILV

>member
-9 KAKETGPERK
+9 NAKDTGPELK

-34 NRKIYIEDYVITYL
+34 NRKIYIEDYVVTYL

-54 EALNSRIAVLLGDS
+54 EALSSRMAILLGSS

-79 KSAVALKDLEY
+79 KSAVALKELEY

-102 AEVYSTIKEYFP
+102 AQVYSTIKEYFP
-114 AQDILGWF
+114 MQDILGWF

-151 MVAEPTDGDE
+151 LVAEPTDGDE

-176 YYIFYERNEAMQRY
+176 YYIFYTRNEEMQRY

-199 IDDREQFEDR
+199 IDEQEHFEDR
-209 AIKSFRAIVQEKKD
+209 AIKSFRTIVQEKKEI
-223 LSGQKRVMTFLYTAS
+223 SGQKRVMTFLYTAS

-260 GLEMALSDIS
+260 GLEVTLSNIS
-270 RALENQEAAAGAGM
+270 RTLESREDTEIAYAENATVQEEAEAEETVSPDTAEQPQEAGEQTEQPQEAGEQTEQPQAETGQTGQAQEEAAEQPQPEQPEQTQPEAEQPQAEEAQETQEAA
-284 ENGADGSE
+284 SQ
-292 LSDAAVEA
+292 SAV
-300 SSAAAETEAGDTSE
+300 
-314 SSAGDSEDVADGA
+314 
-327 DADASADDTAAQ
+327 
-339 TADSASG
+339 
-346 DTAQTKGPAEENSGE
+346 
-361 SAQVQEPAEENSGE
+361 
-375 STQVQ
+375 
-380 EPAEEVTDEEA
+380 
-391 ASETAVEDTSENT
+391 
-404 APETYTVQ
+404 PETYVVQ
-412 QGDTLLKISRKVY
+412 QGDTLLKISRKIY
-425 GRDDQIDAICSLNG
+425 GGDDQIDAICSLNG
-439 IEDSDHILV
+439 IDDSDHILV

>member
-9 KAKETGPERK
+9 KAKEEGPERK

-54 EALNSRIAVLLGDS
+54 EPLGSRIAVLLGDS

-79 KSAVALKDLEY
+79 RSAVALKELEY

-102 AEVYSTIKEYFP
+102 AEVYSAVKEYFP

-132 DPGLAK
+132 DPGLAR
-138 IHVNYFGGVDKVL
+138 IHVNCFGGVDKVL
-151 MVAEPTDGDE
+151 LAAEPTDGDE

-176 YYIFYERNEAMQRY
+176 YYIFYEKNEAMQRF

-199 IDDREQFEDR
+199 IDEKEQFEDR

-223 LSGQKRVMTFLYTAS
+223 ISGQKRVMTFLYTAS

-270 RALENQEAAAGAGM
+270 RTLESQEAEEALAETENVDAGPTAAEPTVAEPAAAEEQPAEEAEQEAAEKPEQEAAGETEREAAGESEQGSGEESGQEEPKAAEQEEPQQEAQEAAA
-284 ENGADGSE
+284 E
-292 LSDAAVEA
+292 DAI
-300 SSAAAETEAGDTSE
+300 
-314 SSAGDSEDVADGA
+314 
-327 DADASADDTAAQ
+327 
-339 TADSASG
+339 
-346 DTAQTKGPAEENSGE
+346 
-361 SAQVQEPAEENSGE
+361 
-375 STQVQ
+375 
-380 EPAEEVTDEEA
+380 
-391 ASETAVEDTSENT
+391 
-404 APETYTVQ
+404 PEIYTVQ
-412 QGDTLLKISRKVY
+412 KGDTLLGISRRIY

-439 IEDSDHILV
+439 IDDSDRILA

>member
-9 KAKETGPERK
+9 KAKEEGPERK

-54 EALNSRIAVLLGDS
+54 EPLGSRIAVLLGDS

-79 KSAVALKDLEY
+79 RSAVALKELEY

-102 AEVYSTIKEYFP
+102 AEVYSAVKEYFP

-132 DPGLAK
+132 DPGLAR
-138 IHVNYFGGVDKVL
+138 IHVNCFGGVDKVL
-151 MVAEPTDGDE
+151 LAAEPTDGDE

-176 YYIFYERNEAMQRY
+176 YYIFYEKNEAMQRF

-199 IDDREQFEDR
+199 IDEKEQFEDR

-223 LSGQKRVMTFLYTAS
+223 ISGQKRVMTFLYTAS

-270 RALENQEAAAGAGM
+270 RTLESQEAEEALAETENVDAGPTAAEPTAAEPTAAEEQPAEEAEQEAAEKPEQEAAGETERETAGESEQGSGEESGQEEPKAAEQEEPPQEAQEAAA
-284 ENGADGSE
+284 E
-292 LSDAAVEA
+292 DAI
-300 SSAAAETEAGDTSE
+300 
-314 SSAGDSEDVADGA
+314 
-327 DADASADDTAAQ
+327 
-339 TADSASG
+339 
-346 DTAQTKGPAEENSGE
+346 
-361 SAQVQEPAEENSGE
+361 
-375 STQVQ
+375 
-380 EPAEEVTDEEA
+380 
-391 ASETAVEDTSENT
+391 
-404 APETYTVQ
+404 PEIYTVQ
-412 QGDTLLKISRKVY
+412 KGDTLLGISRRIY

-439 IEDSDHILV
+439 IDDSDRILA

>member
-9 KAKETGPERK
+9 KAKEEGPERK

-54 EALNSRIAVLLGDS
+54 EPLGSRIAVLLGDS

-79 KSAVALKDLEY
+79 RSAVALKELEY

-102 AEVYSTIKEYFP
+102 AEVYSAVKEYFP

-132 DPGLAK
+132 DPGLAR
-138 IHVNYFGGVDKVL
+138 IHVNCFGGVDKVL
-151 MVAEPTDGDE
+151 LAAEPTDGDE

-176 YYIFYERNEAMQRY
+176 YYIFYEKNEAMQRF

-199 IDDREQFEDR
+199 IDEKEQFEDR

-223 LSGQKRVMTFLYTAS
+223 ISGQKRVMTFLYTAS

-270 RALENQEAAAGAGM
+270 RTLESQEAEEALAETENVDAGPTAAEPTVAEPAAAEEQSAEEAEQEAAEKPEQEAAGETEREATGESEQGSGEESGQEEPKAAEQEEPPQEAQEAAA
-284 ENGADGSE
+284 
-292 LSDAAVEA
+292 
-300 SSAAAETEAGDTSE
+300 
-314 SSAGDSEDVADGA
+314 
-327 DADASADDTAAQ
+327 
-339 TADSASG
+339 
-346 DTAQTKGPAEENSGE
+346 
-361 SAQVQEPAEENSGE
+361 
-375 STQVQ
+375 
-380 EPAEEVTDEEA
+380 
-391 ASETAVEDTSENT
+391 EDTI
-404 APETYTVQ
+404 PETYTVQ
-412 QGDTLLKISRKVY
+412 KGDTLLGISRRIY

-439 IEDSDHILV
+439 IDDSDRILA

>member
-9 KAKETGPERK
+9 KAKEEGPERK

-54 EALNSRIAVLLGDS
+54 EPLGSRIAVLLGDS

-79 KSAVALKDLEY
+79 RSAVALKELEY

-102 AEVYSTIKEYFP
+102 AEVYSAVKEYFP

-132 DPGLAK
+132 DPGLAR
-138 IHVNYFGGVDKVL
+138 IHVNCFGGVDKVL
-151 MVAEPTDGDE
+151 LAAEPTDGDE

-176 YYIFYERNEAMQRY
+176 YYIFYEKNEAMQRF

-199 IDDREQFEDR
+199 IDEKEQFEDR

-223 LSGQKRVMTFLYTAS
+223 ISGQKRVMTFLYTAS

-270 RALENQEAAAGAGM
+270 RTLESQEAEEALAETENVDAGPTAAEPTVAEPAVTEPTAAEPTAAEPAAAEEQPAEEAEQEAAEKPEQEAAGETEREATGESEQGSGEESGQEEPKAAEQEEPQQEAQEAAA
-284 ENGADGSE
+284 
-292 LSDAAVEA
+292 
-300 SSAAAETEAGDTSE
+300 
-314 SSAGDSEDVADGA
+314 
-327 DADASADDTAAQ
+327 
-339 TADSASG
+339 
-346 DTAQTKGPAEENSGE
+346 
-361 SAQVQEPAEENSGE
+361 
-375 STQVQ
+375 
-380 EPAEEVTDEEA
+380 
-391 ASETAVEDTSENT
+391 EDTI
-404 APETYTVQ
+404 PETYTVQ
-412 QGDTLLKISRKVY
+412 KGDTLLGISRRIY

-439 IEDSDHILV
+439 IDDSDRILA